1 LGVVVH
7 DDRAPELSRDE
18 LRDEWH
24 PRGSTHQQHHVDVR
38 RSDIGGSQRATQGL
52 DGVFDL

>member
-1 LGVVVH
+1 LGIVVH
-7 DDRAPELSRDE
+7 HDRAPKLGRDE
-18 LRDEWH
+18 LRDERH
-24 PRGSTHQQHHVDVR
+24 PRRSTHQHHHVDVR